1 MAESLTDDEL
11 VTIVDSY
18 KRKRLN
24 RTSSQTADDRV
35 YVNRSVS
42 MERIKYI
49 GFDMDYTLVEY
60 KSPEYEML
68 CFDMVIKRLISIG
81 YPPEIADLKYDPTFP
96 LRGLFFDKQYGNLL
110 KADQF
115 GNILSCF
122 HGFKSLTSAE
132 IRRQYPN
139 KYVQPTDESRI
150 HILYTL
156 FQLPEIYLLAALV
169 DFFENKSPGY
179 TRIEQSPDT
188 HGGVQCGDVLITYQM
203 IWWDVRTS
211 VDWLHVYGDVK
222 EKTVKNLERYVVK
235 DPILPLCIHKLRSSG
250 MKTFIATNS
259 DYRYTQTIMTHLF
272 DYPEGPDGGPHRSW
286 REYFDYV
293 IVDAK
298 KPRFFEEGSML
309 REVDEDTTSLKL
321 GVFTGALKPGRVY
334 SGGSSGA
341 FCKYSGAKGKEIL
354 YVGDHIFGDVIK
366 AKKEQAWRT
375 FLVLPELKKEVKVWE
390 STQSLFLRLQNL
402 SYILAEVYGSGSG
415 PTDGGVKLP
424 DMNSLRRAL
433 KITSQ
438 EMEDSYPSRLGS
450 LLRCGEDSH

>member
-139 KYVQPTDESRI
+139 KYVQ
-150 HILYTL
+150 
-156 FQLPEIYLLAALV
+156 V
-169 DFFENKSPGY
+169 
-179 TRIEQSPDT
+179 
-188 HGGVQCGDVLITYQM
+188 
-203 IWWDVRTS
+203 
-211 VDWLHVYGDVK
+211 
-222 EKTVKNLERYVVK
+222 
-235 DPILPLCIHKLRSSG
+235 
-250 MKTFIATNS
+250 
-259 DYRYTQTIMTHLF
+259 
-272 DYPEGPDGGPHRSW
+272 
-286 REYFDYV
+286 
-293 IVDAK
+293 
-298 KPRFFEEGSML
+298 
-309 REVDEDTTSLKL
+309 
-321 GVFTGALKPGRVY
+321 
-334 SGGSSGA
+334 
-341 FCKYSGAKGKEIL
+341 
-354 YVGDHIFGDVIK
+354 
-366 AKKEQAWRT
+366 
-375 FLVLPELKKEVKVWE
+375 
-390 STQSLFLRLQNL
+390 
-402 SYILAEVYGSGSG
+402 
-415 PTDGGVKLP
+415 
-424 DMNSLRRAL
+424 
-433 KITSQ
+433 
-438 EMEDSYPSRLGS
+438 
-450 LLRCGEDSH
+450 